1 MDALGNNIIDKNKLK
16 EKKENNEK
24 DEEKE
29 KKEMKKEEK
38 IINNRNPELMGN
50 RNNHNY
56 EENHP
61 NPIDNKQEIKE
72 KLNSGK
78 IIIILSV
85 IVLVISVLI
94 SVALIIKN
102 YYFSVNN

>member
-1 MDALGNNIIDKNKLK
+1 MDALKNVDENKLK

-56 EENHP
+56 FENHP
-61 NPIDNKQEIKE
+61 NPVDNKREIK
-72 KLNSGK
+72 KK
-78 IIIILSV
+78 I
-85 IVLVISVLI
+85 
-94 SVALIIKN
+94 K
-102 YYFSVNN
+102 FW